1 MKQLFCILALF
12 VLVFSCEK
20 KDRPPKPDN
29 LISKDKM
36 ESILYDMYIINAAKG
51 VNRKLLEDK
60 GIVPESYILNK
71 HQIDSTQFAQS
82 NAYYAFD
89 PDLYKTMVEKVKARL
104 EIDKKTFEDLEK
116 KAGKEAKRRRD
127 SISRINEKR
136 RDSIKK
142 ALKKE
147 VSN

>member
-1 MKQLFCILALF
+1 MKRY
-12 VLVFSCEK
+12 VLLLVLSVFVFSCEK
-20 KDRPPKPDN
+20 RNRPPKPSN
-29 LISKDKM
+29 LITKDKM
-36 ESILYDMYIINAAKG
+36 ESILYDLYVINAAKG

-71 HQIDSTQFAQS
+71 HQIDSAQFAQS

-89 PDLYKTMVEKVKARL
+89 PDLYKIMVEKVRTRL
-104 EIDKKTFEDLEK
+104 ENEKKAIEDSEK

-142 ALKKE
+142 VLKQE
-147 VSN
+147 VSG

>member
-12 VLVFSCEK
+12 VLAFSCEM
-20 KDRPPKPDN
+20 KDRPPKPEN

-36 ESILYDMYIINAAKG
+36 EGILYDMYIINAAKG

-71 HQIDSTQFAQS
+71 YQIDSAQFAQS

-104 EIDKKTFEDLEK
+104 EVDKKTFEDLEK
-116 KAGKEAKRRRD
+116 KAGKETKRRRD